1 LLHGAE
7 IDRVIEIAEPA
18 ECVVAA
24 DYPEP
29 GQSILECPVPASVK
43 QEVRSAKFPDKP
55 ICRP

>member
-18 ECVVAA
+18 ECLVPA
-24 DYPEP
+24 DYPEL

-43 QEVRSAKFPDKP
+43 QKVRSARFPDQP